1 MTSTRGTGPFFRTDR
16 PAGRAI
22 ILSSVPQSKSKR
34 SRYTP
39 PPPKKAPPSPLWFGV
54 AISTM
59 LAVGLVVIIT
69 NYIGLLPGEAENRY
83 LIIGL
88 VLISTGFMMATGY
101 H

>member
-1 MTSTRGTGPFFRTDR
+1 
-16 PAGRAI
+16 
-22 ILSSVPQSKSKR
+22 
-34 SRYTP
+34 
-39 PPPKKAPPSPLWFGV
+39 
-54 AISTM
+54 M

>member
-1 MTSTRGTGPFFRTDR
+1 L
-16 PAGRAI
+16 AI
-22 ILSSVPQSKSKR
+22 NLCAVPQSKSKR

-39 PPPKKAPPSPLWFGV
+39 PPPKKAPASPLWFGV
-54 AISTM
+54 AITT
-59 LAVGLVVIIT
+59 LLVVGLFVVVS
-69 NYIGLLPGEAENRY
+69 NYIGILPGDAENRY